1 MFDDFT
7 YETIDLAK
15 IHLDK
20 RNPRI
25 VTLQPLKSDE
35 AIIEYMFAH
44 EQLSVFI
51 AKIALERKN
60 AGAERP
66 YVVPDGENFL
76 VLEGNTRIA
85 AYKLLT
91 GLAKAPTQ
99 YASAIPSVDEKLKTS
114 LLKVD
119 CSVAP
124 SREAMLPIM
133 ADAHFGLGDKSKWGY
148 LGSRKA
154 VYDEYKAGKTVPVL
168 AAIFKRQKGKI
179 RDLILEYI
187 LYLESLRLKWN
198 SEERSKLLDPGIE
211 FNPPVRFL
219 QSEGHLDQ
227 VDITMDRESLKVVF
241 ATPLSKKKFQHLVRK
256 LVIEKPKG
264 MGATASYAA
273 VFKDFVAAD
282 YEGDEPPAGSGD
294 GQPGGGDGQPGSG
307 GEEPKGQDDGADGSS
322 SGGDGVEDKAGGAT
336 LKPGALFCY
345 PVKKDSLTL
354 KQLMKEAADIN
365 ATKLPASA
373 TALLRSLLES
383 ILKHIIDEQDANE
396 EGKQVSLESAIDR
409 CVGGS
414 IKMSVEDKKIL
425 KDFKKGHL
433 DYVNLGVHGNLV
445 PSSSRV
451 FDARNS
457 IDQFV
462 RRNL

>member
-35 AIIEYMFAH
+35 AIVEYMFAH
-44 EQLSVFI
+44 EQLSNFI

-66 YVVPDGENFL
+66 YVIRDGDEFL

-85 AYKLLT
+85 AYKLLA
-91 GLAKAPTQ
+91 GLLKAPAQ
-99 YASAIPSVDEKLKTS
+99 YASTVPAIDEKLKSS
-114 LLKVD
+114 LLMVD

-154 VYDEYKAGKTVPVL
+154 VYDEYKAGKKVPAL
-168 AAIFKRQKGKI
+168 SAIFKRPKGKI
-179 RDLILEYI
+179 RDLILEYM
-187 LYLESLRLKWN
+187 LYLEALKLKWN
-198 SEERSKLLDPGIE
+198 SEEKAKLLDPGIE

-219 QSEGHLDQ
+219 QSEGHLSQ
-227 VDITMDRESLKVVF
+227 VDMAMDREGLKVIF

-264 MGATASYAA
+264 MGATATYAA

-282 YEGDEPPAGSGD
+282 YEGDEPPADSSAGPSGSGD
-294 GQPGGGDGQPGSG
+294 ESDDQEGPTGDSSGGGDG
-307 GEEPKGQDDGADGSS
+307 A
-322 SGGDGVEDKAGGAT
+322 EDKVGGTT
-336 LKPGALFCY
+336 LKPGALFSY

-354 KQLMKEAADIN
+354 KQLMKEASEIN

-396 EGKQVSLESAIDR
+396 EGKQISLESAIDR
-409 CVGGS
+409 CLSGS

-425 KDFKKGHL
+425 KEFKKNHL

-451 FDARNS
+451 LDARNS
-457 IDQFV
+457 VDQFV
-462 RRNL
+462 RRNV